1 MLDII
6 FLSYDEPQADENFKK
21 LKLRFPLAK
30 RVHGV
35 KGIDNAHFKAAE
47 KAKTKSF
54 YVVDAD
60 IAVRDNFDFSYVP
73 PDHQSQYVHIW
84 MCHNPVINET
94 YGYSGIKLFN
104 KDFFAERKPFLD
116 FSTSL
121 GNGVVYHKDVASDV
135 HFDSSPLTTFRA
147 AYREAFKLAKNPNTE
162 SQERLRNWRT
172 KDPKCNNPEWFMLGV
187 ALGVHHANNM
197 KNMDVNDFDRIQEVY
212 YSSLNAF

>member
-35 KGIDNAHFKAAE
+35 KGIDNAHFAAAA

-60 IAVRDNFDFSYVP
+60 VVVRDSFDFSYIP
-73 PDHQSQYVHIW
+73 PDHKSKYVHIW
-84 MCHNPVINET
+84 MCHNPVIDET
-94 YGYSGIKLFN
+94 YGYSGIKLFH
-104 KDFFAERKPFLD
+104 KDFFGERKPFVD

-121 GNGVVYHKDVASDV
+121 GEGVEYHQEIASDAQ
-135 HFDSSPLTTFRA
+135 FDSSPLTTFRA
-147 AYREAFKLAKNPNTE
+147 AYREAFKLSRNQDVE
-162 SQERLRNWRT
+162 SQQRLSKWKT
-172 KDPKCNNPEWFMLGV
+172 KEPKCKHSEWFLLGV
-187 ALGVHHANNM
+187 AFGVHHSKNNSL
-197 KNMDVNDFDRIQEVY
+197 DVNDFDRLEDVF
-212 YSSLNAF
+212 YSSLSIF